1 MRLGWESGVG
11 RERKNSK
18 GRDREEKEEKRRKS
32 NVAGFKY
39 PGRRRK
45 GGDRERQTGGGGG
58 LSQNQP

>member
-1 MRLGWESGVG
+1 MEEKEERSQK
-11 RERKNSK
+11 RERE
-18 GRDREEKEEKRRKS
+18 REEKEEKCRKS

-45 GGDRERQTGGGGG
+45 GGDRERQTGGGG